1 MDSDKQK
8 KVDSILNRIDYNL
21 TRYPQWS
28 DDPEQDKYYGTTLV
42 LTKSEILIVKE
53 ALENLKTDSHE

>member
-8 KVDSILNRIDYNL
+8 KVDSILNKIDYNL
-21 TRYPQWS
+21 TRYPNCA
-28 DDPEQDKYYGTTLV
+28 DKPEQDRYYGTSLI

-53 ALENLKTDSHE
+53 ALENLTTDSHK